1 MKSFEADAWNIP
13 EKMVLEVEAGR
24 AVVNN
29 QFLKDLFQA
38 CMMHDVDYLG
48 IAVRNTYVGPDYRRM
63 AECNSPCVEFS
74 RSATKPQRMPYSA
87 TW

>member
-63 AECNSPCVEFS
+63 VEFFETLYTSS
-74 RSATKPQRMPYSA
+74 RMQLPLRGILTIGY
-87 TW
+87 